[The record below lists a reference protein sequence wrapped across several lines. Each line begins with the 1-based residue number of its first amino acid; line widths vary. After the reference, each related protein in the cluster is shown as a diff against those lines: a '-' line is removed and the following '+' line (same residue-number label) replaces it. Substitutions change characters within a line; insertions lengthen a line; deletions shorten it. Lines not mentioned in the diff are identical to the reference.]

1 MKRNILVALLGLGF
15 VLMAAPG
22 EVKASEGVADLRGSG
37 TSGACF
43 ASSIYMDGVYKVM
56 ATCRDLKIA
65 LTPEKNKYVL
75 WMEDETGKQR
85 RLGEIVS
92 GKLNSQIDQKFVKMF
107 VTVERDGST
116 YKPSEDV
123 LLTGTMRE
131 IDFGASVAPV
141 IAIITPTPTPLK
153 QEVVM
158 QNTDVVAEQGS
169 LGGTVASAFKIVL
182 LGFGALLVIVGVTS
196 FLSRRRS
203 L

>member
-1 MKRNILVALLGLGF
+1 MKTDKIFSLVLALSFFLFLPRVARANEGL
-15 VLMAAPG
+15 V
-22 EVKASEGVADLRGSG
+22 DLRGSG

-92 GKLNSQIDQKFVKMF
+92 GKLNSQIDQKFVRMF
-107 VTVERDGST
+107 VTVEKDGST

-131 IDFGASVAPV
+131 IDFGAGVVPV
-141 IAIITPTPTPLK
+141 TAIVTPTPTPLK
-153 QEVVM
+153 QEVVV

-169 LGGTVASAFKIVL
+169 LGGTVASVFKIVL
-182 LGFGALLVIVGVTS
+182 LGFGALLVVVGVTS

>member
-1 MKRNILVALLGLGF
+1 
-15 VLMAAPG
+15 
-22 EVKASEGVADLRGSG
+22 
-37 TSGACF
+37 
-43 ASSIYMDGVYKVM
+43 MDGVYKVM

-92 GKLNSQIDQKFVKMF
+92 GKLNSQIDQKFVRMF
-107 VTVERDGST
+107 VTVEKDGST

-131 IDFGASVAPV
+131 IDFGAGVVPV
-141 IAIITPTPTPLK
+141 TAIVTPTPTPLK
-153 QEVVM
+153 QEVVV

-169 LGGTVASAFKIVL
+169 LGGTVASVFKIVL
-182 LGFGALLVIVGVTS
+182 LGFGALLVVVGVTS